1 MGNESSVRDYERA
14 GDSELDLAGV
24 WSALAKKKKLI
35 FGVTV
40 ASVLAAIGFL
50 AITPARYTG
59 EVKLIVEN
67 QESYFT
73 RPDKATADSANT
85 IDSEA
90 IASQVQLITS
100 REIGREAINRLALK
114 GNAEFDRLAGGEG
127 IVSRLL
133 GLAGISRS
141 RPQMST
147 DDRILTEYSEK
158 LTVFSVPKSRV
169 ISIEFHSRDPELAAR
184 GANAIADIYMEQQS
198 KAKKEQAS
206 LAASSIGAVVADLRT
221 RLAEAESKVEAF
233 RSNAGLFQGST
244 ATSITNQQLG
254 DLSTQ
259 LAAARNT
266 MADAQAKARLIR
278 ASLQRGRLDEIS
290 DVAND
295 DLVRRV
301 AEQRAT
307 LRGRLAL
314 EARTLGPS
322 HPRMQELNAQLAST
336 ESELRSAAER
346 RAKGLENDARIASA
360 RVENILSAIESEK
373 RRVGGTGN
381 DQAQLREL
389 ELEAKLIRE
398 QLESNTTK
406 YREALARQQSASTPS
421 DARIISRAL
430 VPEKPT
436 FPKTIPILAFALI
449 GGLMLSTAGV
459 VSAELLSGRA
469 MHPGRIPPAPAP
481 LDGGPDGVRVGPRLS
496 ARSRAREALGVGAPA
511 GLGAAAR
518 LAQRC
523 LLADTHTYAMRI
535 LACDL
540 AGGRDAVD
548 DFARTLA
555 EGKRAIL
562 VDFTGEIL
570 PGAPGLCELVQGE
583 AGFADVIEREGA
595 SRLHLLGRGSGIVE
609 VSEDLDAVI
618 DALSQ
623 TYDFV
628 IMLAGAYEG
637 QGASA
642 LQLAPAADKAVLVA
656 DARVQAPQISA
667 LRDGL
672 AAEGV
677 REIVVFGETSAVAA
691 NDIEAPAHAA

>member
-1 MGNESSVRDYERA
+1 MGIESSNREGARTDH
-14 GDSELDLAGV
+14 ELDLTGV
-24 WSALAKKKKLI
+24 WSALAAKRKLI
-35 FGVTV
+35 GGVTV
-40 ASVLAAIGFL
+40 ASVLAAVVFL
-50 AITPARYTG
+50 VLVPARYTG

-73 RPDKATADSANT
+73 RPDKASPESSAVT
-85 IDSEA
+85 VDSEA

-100 REIGREAINRLALK
+100 REIGREAISRLALK
-114 GNAEFDRLAGGEG
+114 GNAEFDKLAGGESL
-127 IVSRLL
+127 VTRLL
-133 GLAGISRS
+133 GLAGMSRS
-141 RPQMST
+141 RPQLST

-158 LTVFSVPKSRV
+158 LTVFALPKSRV
-169 ISIEFHSRDPELAAR
+169 ISIEFNSRDPELAAR
-184 GANAIADIYMEQQS
+184 GANMIADIYMEQQA

-206 LAASSIGAVVADLRT
+206 LAATSIGAVVGELRT
-221 RLAEAESKVEAF
+221 RLAEAEAKVESF
-233 RSNAGLFQGST
+233 RASAGLFQGSST
-244 ATSITNQQLG
+244 ANISNQQLG

-266 MADAQAKARLIR
+266 MADAQAKSRLLR

-301 AEQRAT
+301 AEQRAS

-336 ESELRSAAER
+336 ETELRSAAER
-346 RAKGLENDARIASA
+346 RAKALENDARIASA
-360 RVENILSAIESEK
+360 RVENILAAIESEK

-389 ELEAKLIRE
+389 ELEAKLIRD

-421 DARIISRAL
+421 DARIISRSL

-436 FPKTIPILAFALI
+436 FPKPLPILAFALI
-449 GGLMLSTAGV
+449 GGLMLSAAGV

-469 MHPGRIPPAPAP
+469 LRPAQTPPTPSP
-481 LDGGPDGVRVGPRLS
+481 VLGGDELGVQRRPS
-496 ARSRAREALGVGAPA
+496 REASTRAGAGGFPGGRA
-511 GLGAAAR
+511 AAAR
-518 LAQRC
+518 LQKAC
-523 LLADTHTYAMRI
+523 LAADTRHYAMRI
-535 LACDL
+535 LACSLTGQSL
-540 AGGRDAVD
+540 ALQ
-548 DFARTLA
+548 DFARSLTF
-555 EGKRAIL
+555 GKRAIL
-562 VDFTGEIL
+562 VDFTGQL
-570 PGAPGLCELVQGE
+570 TPGAGLGELLQGE
-583 AGFADVIEREGA
+583 AGFADVIERDET
-595 SRLHLLGRGSGIVE
+595 SLLHLLPRGAGEIE
-609 VSEDLDAVI
+609 IGEDLDAII

-628 IMLAGAYEG
+628 AMLVDAGTHH
-637 QGASA
+637 
-642 LQLAPAADKAVLVA
+642 APGEVTPEQIAAAADKAVVLA
-656 DARVQAPQISA
+656 DTRLQADRINA
-667 LRDGL
+667 LHDAL

-677 REIVVFGETSAVAA
+677 REIVVFEDEA
-691 NDIEAPAHAA
+691 EAPANDAEAPASAA